1 MTNYCGCLR
10 LFRMPKI
17 NECEQAY
24 LSQFNEFNEHTKPYT
39 YLHLVAV
46 PECEKYIQFGWVCD
60 EFESANMGPHRILH
74 GYLSFA

>member
-1 MTNYCGCLR
+1 MTNFCGCLR

-46 PECEKYIQFGWVCD
+46 PEYSIRLGV
-60 EFESANMGPHRILH
+60 R
-74 GYLSFA
+74 